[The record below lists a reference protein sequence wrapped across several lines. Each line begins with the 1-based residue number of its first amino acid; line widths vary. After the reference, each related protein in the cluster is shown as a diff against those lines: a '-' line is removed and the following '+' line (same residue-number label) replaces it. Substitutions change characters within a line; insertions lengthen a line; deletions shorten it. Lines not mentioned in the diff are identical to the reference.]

1 MQALWHH
8 ATLNKQLRRILVGG
22 AAAPGKSYWLR
33 QTLYHFALK
42 VPGCHILLL
51 RRTHKDLDQSH
62 LRFLP
67 HEVSSLG
74 GNWRATDRIAVFSH
88 AGKPDSVIRTGHM
101 ESDTDVE
108 NYLSA
113 EYDIIAPDELVTF
126 KRDVMLELFTRAR
139 TTNPAMTAL
148 RGDPANDY
156 DGAFVISASNPGGQ
170 NAQWIKDLFIDQE
183 PDKDEFPGYIK
194 EQWAFYPAK
203 LVDNPYVSIQGYT
216 ESLSTLRDARKRQ
229 LLDGDWTVFEGQFF
243 DNFKTHKHVK
253 DLGRLDTGF
262 KRFLSLDWG
271 LGSPGCVLW
280 WVCLPDGRYHIEQ
293 EYKFNGEI
301 GHKVYVKDVAG
312 EIKRRCKALGLQRVP
327 LCWVDP
333 DITLNKGQ
341 IGESIAETFQRHG
354 VPTVK
359 SNNDRI
365 NGWQRVYEMF
375 RDAPDGTPWLT
386 VDPGCKYLIR
396 TVPLQMQDKNNP
408 EDVNTHGDD
417 HAADAL
423 RYGAMS
429 RTMFLPTKPRV
440 ENPMWSAAWWRQQ
453 GSKVQTN
460 LLGSESR

>member
-1 MQALWHH
+1 LQ
-8 ATLNKQLRRILVGG
+8 
-22 AAAPGKSYWLR
+22 
-33 QTLYHFALK
+33 
-42 VPGCHILLL
+42 
-51 RRTHKDLDQSH
+51 
-62 LRFLP
+62 
-67 HEVSSLG
+67 
-74 GNWRATDRIAVFSH
+74 
-88 AGKPDSVIRTGHM
+88 
-101 ESDTDVE
+101 
-108 NYLSA
+108 
-113 EYDIIAPDELVTF
+113 
-126 KRDVMLELFTRAR
+126 
-139 TTNPAMTAL
+139 
-148 RGDPANDY
+148 
-156 DGAFVISASNPGGQ
+156 
-170 NAQWIKDLFIDQE
+170 
-183 PDKDEFPGYIK
+183 
-194 EQWAFYPAK
+194 
-203 LVDNPYVSIQGYT
+203 
-216 ESLSTLRDARKRQ
+216 
-229 LLDGDWTVFEGQFF
+229 
-243 DNFKTHKHVK
+243 
-253 DLGRLDTGF
+253 
-262 KRFLSLDWG
+262 
-271 LGSPGCVLW
+271 
-280 WVCLPDGRYHIEQ
+280 
-293 EYKFNGEI
+293 
-301 GHKVYVKDVAG
+301 
-312 EIKRRCKALGLQRVP
+312 ALGLPRVP

-429 RTMFLPTKPRV
+429 RTMFLPTKPEV